1 MTKITDRM
9 NAAIEAVKIEK
20 TKYDRMKA
28 ELFAQHELDLFAAR
42 RKLVNAIV
50 WAHNE
55 GVPIRQIGIQGLNTK
70 DAGTVKAYLAEND
83 ESPVFVPD
91 ELRSVLSESGVT
103 ELDGNIYI
111 VTEPDGTEWEF
122 WALDLDGKLLFERSD
137 YTDRGVDSDVP
148 TPPSVVRT
156 LQKSYPKADFTGLMY
171 EED

>member
-1 MTKITDRM
+1 MTKINDRM
-9 NAAIEAVKIEK
+9 LAALEAVKVEK
-20 TKYDRMKA
+20 TKFDRVKT
-28 ELFAQHELDLFAAR
+28 ELFAQYEADVVSAQAGLE
-42 RKLVNAIV
+42 NAIR
-50 WAHNE
+50 WAHRE
-55 GVPIRQIGIQGLNTK
+55 GTPIRQIGIQGLNTK
-70 DAGTVKAYLAEND
+70 DAATVKAFLSDD